1 MYVPVGS
8 GKAGWR
14 RRSPGEEDLK
24 MVRWGGGE
32 GKMVRWG
39 GGEGVRR
46 GRAGVEKD
54 WMNR

>member
-32 GKMVRWG
+32 G
-39 GGEGVRR
+39 VRR
-46 GRAGVEKD
+46 GRAGVGKD